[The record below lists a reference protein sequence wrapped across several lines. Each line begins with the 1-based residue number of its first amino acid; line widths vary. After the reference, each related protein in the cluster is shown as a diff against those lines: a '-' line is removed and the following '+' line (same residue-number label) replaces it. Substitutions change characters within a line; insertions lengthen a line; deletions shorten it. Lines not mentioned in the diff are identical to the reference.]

1 MDIILMLIPAA
12 LVISVAAFAV
22 FYWSVKTDQ
31 YEDMDGE
38 AHRILMD
45 DDHHMIPVPGNKNNQ
60 DVSSDKSS
68 PNKNGEQLKKSD
80 NE

>member
-12 LVISVAAFAV
+12 LLISAAAFIV
-22 FYWSVKTDQ
+22 FYWSVKSDQ
-31 YEDMDGE
+31 YEDMEGE

-45 DDHHMIPVPGNKNNQ
+45 DDDEMIPSNKQSIGQ
-60 DVSSDKSS
+60 DSYNEPV
-68 PNKNGEQLKKSD
+68 NEVGEQLKKSD

>member
-12 LVISVAAFAV
+12 LLISVVAIVV
-22 FYWSVKTDQ
+22 FYWSVNSDQ

-45 DDHHMIPVPGNKNNQ
+45 DDDELIPGNAKKLRQ
-60 DVSSDKSS
+60 ADSQTS
-68 PNKNGEQLKKSD
+68 PHDQEA
-80 NE
+80 E

>member
-12 LVISVAAFAV
+12 LLISAAAFIV
-22 FYWSVKTDQ
+22 FYWSVKSDQ
-31 YEDMDGE
+31 YEDMEGE

-45 DDHHMIPVPGNKNNQ
+45 DDDDMIPGNKQKLEQESGKEQPTTDN
-60 DVSSDKSS
+60 
-68 PNKNGEQLKKSD
+68 EQLKKSD

>member
-12 LVISVAAFAV
+12 LLISGITIVV
-22 FYWSVKTDQ
+22 FYWSVKSDQ

-45 DDHHMIPVPGNKNNQ
+45 DDDEMIPGNTKKQKQNTPNM
-60 DVSSDKSS
+60 S
-68 PNKNGEQLKKSD
+68 PDQE
-80 NE
+80 ET

>member
-12 LVISVAAFAV
+12 LLISGVTIVV
-22 FYWSVKTDQ
+22 FYWSVKSDQ

-45 DDHHMIPVPGNKNNQ
+45 DDDEMIPGNARK
-60 DVSSDKSS
+60 
-68 PNKNGEQLKKSD
+68 LKKDSP
-80 NE
+80 ETAPEQEGL

>member
-12 LVISVAAFAV
+12 LLISVAAFAV

-38 AHRILMD
+38 AHRILID
-45 DDHHMIPVPGNKNNQ
+45 DDDYMIPGNKNNS
-60 DVSSDKSS
+60 DASSDKI
-68 PNKNGEQLKKSD
+68 KNSEPLKKSD

>member
-12 LVISVAAFAV
+12 LLISGVTIVV
-22 FYWSVKTDQ
+22 FYWSVKSDQ

-45 DDHHMIPVPGNKNNQ
+45 DDDEMIPGNTKKTEKNTSETSLDQ
-60 DVSSDKSS
+60 E
-68 PNKNGEQLKKSD
+68 GA
-80 NE
+80 

>member
-12 LVISVAAFAV
+12 LLISGVTIVV
-22 FYWSVKTDQ
+22 FYWSVKSDQ

-45 DDHHMIPVPGNKNNQ
+45 DDDEMIPGNAKKQ
-60 DVSSDKSS
+60 KQSTPKIS
-68 PNKNGEQLKKSD
+68 PDQE
-80 NE
+80 ET

>member
-12 LVISVAAFAV
+12 LLISAAAFIV
-22 FYWSVKTDQ
+22 FYWSVKSDQ
-31 YEDMDGE
+31 YEDMEGE

-45 DDHHMIPVPGNKNNQ
+45 DDDEMIPGNKQNLEQ
-60 DVSSDKSS
+60 GSEKE
-68 PNKNGEQLKKSD
+68 PHNKDGEQMKKSD

>member
-12 LVISVAAFAV
+12 LLISGVTIVV
-22 FYWSVKTDQ
+22 FYWSVKSDQ

-45 DDHHMIPVPGNKNNQ
+45 DDDEMIPGNAKKQ
-60 DVSSDKSS
+60 KKDASKIS
-68 PNKNGEQLKKSD
+68 PDQAGS
-80 NE
+80 

>member
-12 LVISVAAFAV
+12 LLISAAAFIV
-22 FYWSVKTDQ
+22 FYWSVKSDQ

-45 DDHHMIPVPGNKNNQ
+45 DDDEMIPGNKQ
-60 DVSSDKSS
+60 KTKQKSKHKPLSD
-68 PNKNGEQLKKSD
+68 NDEQLKKSN

>member
-12 LVISVAAFAV
+12 LLISVVAIVV
-22 FYWSVKTDQ
+22 FYWSVNSDQ

-45 DDHHMIPVPGNKNNQ
+45 DDDHLIPSNAKKLRDKPEA
-60 DVSSDKSS
+60 SSDQSKD
-68 PNKNGEQLKKSD
+68 QD
-80 NE
+80 

>member
-12 LVISVAAFAV
+12 LLISAAAFIV
-22 FYWSVKTDQ
+22 FYWSVKSDQ
-31 YEDMDGE
+31 YEDMEGE

-45 DDHHMIPVPGNKNNQ
+45 DDDDMIPGNRQPLEQESNL
-60 DVSSDKSS
+60 
-68 PNKNGEQLKKSD
+68 NKEPQSKDSAQLKKSD

>member
-45 DDHHMIPVPGNKNNQ
+45 DDDHMIPGNKQ
-60 DVSSDKSS
+60 KLEQGSDKE
-68 PNKNGEQLKKSD
+68 PQNKDSEQLKNPD

>member
-12 LVISVAAFAV
+12 LLISGITIVV
-22 FYWSVKTDQ
+22 FYWSVKSDQ

-45 DDHHMIPVPGNKNNQ
+45 DDDEMIPGNAKKPKKNTP
-60 DVSSDKSS
+60 KIS
-68 PNKNGEQLKKSD
+68 PDQEGS
-80 NE
+80 

>member
-45 DDHHMIPVPGNKNNQ
+45 DDDHMIPGNKNNYAA
-60 DVSSDKSS
+60 VSDEES
-68 PNKNGEQLKKSD
+68 PKNESEQLKKSD